1 VSRGVLCEFIVAEK
15 KTYGVRRLC
24 RVLGISPTT
33 FYAWAANAHT
43 LPTGRAREESPPAA
57 PASPAPSAGAGLPRP
72 SLYAM

>member
-33 FYAWAANAHT
+33 FYAWAANA